1 MTAML
6 RKPGSKQ
13 RLEEAGPPV
22 VVRIRDAI
30 LVLNVLLLEGQL
42 SLTAILLFQMFPD
55 LRNNLKVVARRLACC

>member
-42 SLTAILLFQMFPD
+42 SLTAILLF
-55 LRNNLKVVARRLACC
+55 